1 MIMVNINHETPCV
14 CLGTRK
20 RLVRGITMTHGVNK
34 LSNPC
39 RETAHL
45 LTIVVNSRQTL
56 ADLSTQNDDIM
67 DKDDHLFQPTMEPAR
82 FCPRMIEMIIPF
94 KDSELRASS
103 GYSPSVQ
110 QSDLFW
116 SIRTQGPWPRVECG
130 IDKQT
135 HMFVVFLVV

>member
-45 LTIVVNSRQTL
+45 LTIVVNIVNSRQTL
-56 ADLSTQNDDIM
+56 ADLSPQ
-67 DKDDHLFQPTMEPAR
+67 K
-82 FCPRMIEMIIPF
+82 
-94 KDSELRASS
+94 
-103 GYSPSVQ
+103 
-110 QSDLFW
+110 
-116 SIRTQGPWPRVECG
+116 
-130 IDKQT
+130 
-135 HMFVVFLVV
+135 

>member
-20 RLVRGITMTHGVNK
+20 RLVRGITMTPGINK

-56 ADLSTQNDDIM
+56 ADLSTQNDDIWI
-67 DKDDHLFQPTMEPAR
+67 K
-82 FCPRMIEMIIPF
+82 MIIF
-94 KDSELRASS
+94 F
-103 GYSPSVQ
+103 SPQWNPQDFSP
-110 QSDLFW
+110 
-116 SIRTQGPWPRVECG
+116 G
-130 IDKQT
+130 
-135 HMFVVFLVV
+135 